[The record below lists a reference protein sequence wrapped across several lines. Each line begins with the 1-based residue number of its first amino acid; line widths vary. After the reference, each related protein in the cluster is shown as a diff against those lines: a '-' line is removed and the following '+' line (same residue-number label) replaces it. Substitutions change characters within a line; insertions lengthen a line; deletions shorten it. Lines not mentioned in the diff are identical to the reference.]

1 MKTKF
6 FSNMFR
12 TGVLV
17 ALAFLQACTNEPDP
31 VTPAGADGFFIVNEG
46 GFGNGN
52 ASLSFYDRKEDK
64 LTNNVFAEKNGRPL
78 GDQAQSMTVF
88 EGKGYIVVQNSGKI
102 EVIDATDFS
111 SLKTITDGIESPRY
125 FIGVSSTK
133 GYVSDWGADGVTGTV
148 KVINLE
154 NYTVT
159 KTIAVG
165 QGANR
170 FLKKDNFVYVVNAG
184 GFGKD
189 NTVKVIDTGTDAVVK
204 SITVGDNP
212 NSIQLDKNGVVWVA
226 SGGHLV
232 FNEDWSVNET
242 LSTKGSISKIV
253 NDAESQ
259 RIQVSNLTYDGM
271 GQLNISPEGD
281 KLYFNYNGAI
291 YAMDVTAT
299 ALPTTPLIDVNYYGF
314 AVDPFDGN
322 IIGGLAP
329 NFSSAGKADIY
340 REDGTLLK
348 SHTVGIA
355 PNSCAFK

>member
-6 FSNMFR
+6 LTLSLR
-12 TGVLV
+12 LLLLAVLV
-17 ALAFLQACTNEPDP
+17 LQSCDNGQDP
-31 VTPAGADGFFIVNEG
+31 VVPVGADGFFIVNEG

-52 ASLSFYDRKEDK
+52 SSLSFYDRKTDL

-88 EGKGYIVVQNSGKI
+88 DGKGYIVVQNSGKI

-111 SLKTITDGIESPRY
+111 SLKTISEGIESPRY

-133 GYVSDWGADGVTGTV
+133 GYLSDWGADGVSGTV

-159 KTIAVG
+159 KSIEIG
-165 QGANR
+165 QGPNR
-170 FLKKDNFVYVVNAG
+170 FLKKDNLVYVVNAG

-189 NTVKVIDTGTDAVVK
+189 NTLKVIDTNTDAVVK
-204 SITVGDNP
+204 TITVGDNP
-212 NSIQLDKNGVVWVA
+212 NSIQLDKNGAVWVA
-226 SGGHLV
+226 SGGNLV
-232 FNEDWSVNET
+232 FNSDWSVNEA

-253 NDAESQ
+253 SDAEEK
-259 RIQVSNLTYDGM
+259 RFNFTNLTYNGV
-271 GQLNISPEGD
+271 GQLNISPAGD
-281 KLYFNYNGAI
+281 KLYYNYDGAI
-291 YAMDVTAT
+291 YAMDIAAT
-299 ALPTTPLIDVNYYGF
+299 ALPTTPLIDVGYYGV

-322 IIGGLAP
+322 IIGGLTP

-340 REDGTLLK
+340 NSNGVLLK